1 MTDEWAGVLDP
12 AERDAV
18 CARID
23 AWAERTLA
31 EGGALVAVDRQV
43 GGDPITGAP
52 RWYLRLQGDEKE
64 FDLPPEKAFGT
75 AESGPVIELPKN
87 RLPADAVVTVGTM
100 FQADLAGN
108 NQTINMVV
116 LEDRVS
122 SIKVRV
128 IHPLAGKA
136 IHVKAKVLGV
146 RDARPEELGN

>member
-1 MTDEWAGVLDP
+1 MKVDHGKIVTLDYTITTSKGEMIESSAGRGEPLVFLFGQSGIIPGLDEQLAGMG
-12 AERDAV
+12 E
-18 CARID
+18 
-23 AWAERTLA
+23 
-31 EGGALVAVDRQV
+31 
-43 GGDPITGAP
+43 
-52 RWYLRLQGDEKE
+52 GDEKE

-75 AESGPVIELPKN
+75 AESGPVIDLPKN